1 MDTISMNSGN
11 CKLSASHRL
20 KLNLS
25 DKLDLKRSKKYG
37 ALSNLSI
44 FFTWK
49 NIKKVVQKQ
58 YI

>member
-1 MDTISMNSGN
+1 MNSGN
-11 CKLSASHRL
+11 SKLSASHRL
-20 KLNLS
+20 KLYLS

-49 NIKKVVQKQ
+49 NIKKVIQKQ

>member
-1 MDTISMNSGN
+1 MNSGN
-11 CKLSASHRL
+11 SKLSASHKL

-25 DKLDLKRSKKYG
+25 NKLDLKRSNKYG

-49 NIKKVVQKQ
+49 NIKKVIQKQ

>member
-1 MDTISMNSGN
+1 MNSGN
-11 CKLSASHRL
+11 SKLSASHRL